1 MLHLVMMLLATVR
14 LLRAAPTQC
23 VTLVPG
29 YVWPEWRVV
38 VSIIHRFLQ
47 DTTTT
52 QQRGWSRL
60 SFSSPPTN
68 RGEEGS
74 KKGRSTQTHH
84 EFFLVRRCLYP
95 R

>member
-1 MLHLVMMLLATVR
+1 MLRLVMLLATVR

-23 VTLVPG
+23 VTLMPG

-38 VSIIHRFLQ
+38 VSIIHRF
-47 DTTTT
+47 
-52 QQRGWSRL
+52 
-60 SFSSPPTN
+60 
-68 RGEEGS
+68 
-74 KKGRSTQTHH
+74 H